1 MKRFFSAAAAA
12 AMIFLAGCSSKLP
25 AGYDQFVKARENYE
39 KLDSA
44 RVTMTDIDSGEQ
56 VMEFCFYITQNDE
69 MVFSYRDDWDGKT
82 QQAYSDGAEFFYKE
96 DGDEKWT
103 VISSSDENYVYN
115 VYNREYRYPYAEGRI
130 FFLAAESVS
139 DAGIIDSEDGPL
151 SINYVY
157 DPEKLNAASIPGVA
171 EEISRFESLST
182 TLLVGSDGI
191 ITSFTENGTVVAASG
206 EELTLNMRIDVTEA
220 NQITDIPNPVDVIWK
235 PGEKP
240 SE

>member
-1 MKRFFSAAAAA
+1 MKRFISAAAAA
-12 AMIFLAGCSSKLP
+12 AMIFLAGCSAKLP

-44 RVTMTDIDSGEQ
+44 RVTMTDINSDTEI
-56 VMEFCFYITQNDE
+56 MEFCFYINANGE
-69 MVFSYRDDWDGKT
+69 MVFSYRDNWDGKT

-115 VYNREYRYPYAEGRI
+115 IYNREYRYPYAKGRI
-130 FFLAAESVS
+130 FFLAGEAVS
-139 DAGIIDSEDGPL
+139 DVGIIDSDDGPL
-151 SINYVY
+151 SITYVY
-157 DPEKLNAASIPGVA
+157 DPDKLNAASIPGIA
-171 EEISRFESLST
+171 EEISRFECLT
-182 TLLVGSDGI
+182 TKLEVGSDGI
-191 ITSFTENGTVVAASG
+191 ITRFTENADVVTASG
-206 EELTLNMRIDVTEA
+206 EELSLVMRIDVTEA

-240 SE
+240 AE

>member
-1 MKRFFSAAAAA
+1 MKRFISAAAAA
-12 AMIFLAGCSSKLP
+12 AMIFLAGCSAKLP

-44 RVTMTDIDSGEQ
+44 RVTMTDINSDTEI
-56 VMEFCFYITQNDE
+56 MEFCFYINANGE
-69 MVFSYRDDWDGKT
+69 MVFSYRDNWDGKT

-115 VYNREYRYPYAEGRI
+115 IYNREYRYPYAEGRI
-130 FFLAAESVS
+130 FFLAGEAVS
-139 DAGIIDSEDGPL
+139 NVGIIDSDDGPL
-151 SINYVY
+151 SITYVY
-157 DPEKLNAASIPGVA
+157 DPDKLNAASIPGIA
-171 EEISRFESLST
+171 EEISRFDYLT
-182 TLLVGSDGI
+182 TKLEVGSDGI
-191 ITSFTENGTVVAASG
+191 ITRFTENADVVTASG
-206 EELTLNMRIDVTEA
+206 EELSLVMRIDVTEA

-240 SE
+240 AE